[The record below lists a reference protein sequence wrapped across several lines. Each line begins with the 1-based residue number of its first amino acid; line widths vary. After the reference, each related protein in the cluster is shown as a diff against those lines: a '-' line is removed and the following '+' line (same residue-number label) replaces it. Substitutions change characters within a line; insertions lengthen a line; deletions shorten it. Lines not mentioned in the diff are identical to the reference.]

1 MEIEREKERNRLVK
15 FSFEQLTAEI
25 VAKCLCMIDLSN
37 ILYFIFI
44 FNVSTQ
50 WGKHVSAHI
59 N

>member
-1 MEIEREKERNRLVK
+1 MDIEREKERNRLVK

-50 WGKHVSAHI
+50 
-59 N
+59 